1 MISLR
6 GVTKRYE
13 PPRTQPIEALR
24 ALDLDVAA
32 GEFVVVTGR
41 SGAGKTTLLNV
52 IAGLTRPTGGIV
64 TVGGT
69 DLWGLSDRR
78 RSRLRN
84 GTIGF
89 VFQFPSLIPSLTVLQ
104 NVRLPLSLGP
114 AADDDDGKEYA
125 VELLAMV
132 GLEDR
137 LSSYPRHLS
146 AGQQQRVVVARALV
160 NRPDLLLADEPS
172 SDLDE
177 ETELEIMAL
186 LHRIHAETA
195 VTIVLVTHTT
205 QLVTF
210 GTRHVAMAN
219 GKLSEVL

>member
-6 GVTKRYE
+6 GVTKRYD
-13 PPRTQPIEALR
+13 PPRMQPIEALR

-52 IAGLTRPTGGIV
+52 IAGLTRPTDGSV
-64 TVGGT
+64 AVGGT
-69 DLWGLSDRR
+69 DLWSVSDRR

-104 NVRLPLSLGP
+104 NVRLPLSLGR
-114 AADDDDGKEYA
+114 AADDDGKEYA

-160 NRPDLLLADEPS
+160 NRPELLLADEPS

-177 ETELEIMAL
+177 ETEIEIMTL
-186 LHRIHAETA
+186 LQRIHAETA

-219 GKLSEVL
+219 GRLSEVL